1 MPDPYKNIPNVLPGS
16 QAAQAVD
23 EIGQFV
29 RTNSDLTPAAL
40 EQAVKQKIVDYGGDP
55 VTAAA
60 ASRTASVLAEQD
72 PGRGAEIAENIVGAT
87 LGDPA
92 LASSQA
98 SDRVDARL
106 KEMGRDQASL
116 SNTEKKNIAY
126 EEANAVLQNA
136 GAANTES
143 SQALQ
148 QAVDQYIAQGASPS
162 QAAAAA
168 VVSVLAQA
176 MPKAGAFSIFGY
188 LSLLVHED
196 VEYIFKS
203 TEKMDVTD
211 TSIHTHLSNTKFEM
225 PNHKFYI
232 KATDIKTSGVSEEV
246 RAHPGAAFGYYDGSY
261 LSWSPLSGNLFLWSN
276 QYGVEQLAVGGLS
289 ISASSARVY
298 LSLYDSDLVPAKRSI
313 SAVKTDNRMTVI
325 EACNF
330 AREYYSSKS
339 TFIG

>member
-23 EIGQFV
+23 EIGQLV
-29 RTNSDLTPAAL
+29 QSNNLSPDAL
-40 EQAVKQKIVDYGGDP
+40 EQAIKQKIIEYGGDP

-72 PGRGAEIAENIVGAT
+72 PARSSMIAENIVGAT
-87 LGDPA
+87 LADPG

-106 KEMGRDQASL
+106 KEMGVDPASL
-116 SNTEKKNIAY
+116 SDDQKKTIAY
-126 EEANAVLQNA
+126 EEANAVLTNA

-148 QAVDQYIAQGASPS
+148 QAVDQYIEQGASPS

-176 MPKAGAFSIFGY
+176 MPKSDSFSIFGY
-188 LSLLVHED
+188 LSMLVHGE
-196 VEYIFKS
+196 VEYTFKS
-203 TEKMDVTD
+203 TEKMTVTD
-211 TSIHTHLSNTKFEM
+211 TSIHTHLSNTKFDM
-225 PNHKFYI
+225 PGHKFYI
-232 KATDIKTSGVSEEV
+232 KATDIKTSGTNEWV
-246 RAHPGAAFGYYDGSY
+246 RAHPGAAFGFYDGDY
-261 LSWSPLSGNLFLWSN
+261 LSATPASGSLFLWSN
-276 QYGVEQLAVGGLS
+276 QYGVEQLAVGL
-289 ISASSARVY
+289 ISASASTARVY
-298 LSLYDSDLVPAKRSI
+298 LSFYDSDMVVNKWGI
-313 SAVKTDNRMTVI
+313 SKVKTDNRMTLI

-330 AREYYSSKS
+330 VRERYSSKS
-339 TFIG
+339 TFIK